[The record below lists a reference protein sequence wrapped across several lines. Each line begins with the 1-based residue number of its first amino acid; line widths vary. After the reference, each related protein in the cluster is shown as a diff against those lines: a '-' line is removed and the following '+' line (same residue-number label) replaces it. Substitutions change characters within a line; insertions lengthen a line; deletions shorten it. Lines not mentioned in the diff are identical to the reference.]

1 MVIMFKMTPE
11 KREKMIKKL
20 DKMAD
25 YIDEFKSCLEESDDY
40 DEEDFEEEPSYRSSM
55 RGGSSASMRG
65 RYGYRRSMR

>member
-40 DEEDFEEEPSYRSSM
+40 DEEDFEEEPSYRSNM
-55 RGGSSASMRG
+55 HGGSSASMRG
-65 RYGYRRSMR
+65 RYGYRRGMR